1 MRLENKVAVV
11 TGGARGIGKAIS
23 ELFAQE
29 GATVIIWDL
38 LDVGEET
45 AAGIQA
51 NGGKATFTKI
61 SVTDRPAIEAEAK
74 RIFETHGRLD
84 ILANNA
90 GIVKDRT
97 LLKMTDDEW
106 DAVMNVNLKG
116 VFICTQ
122 SCVPYMMEHKY
133 GRIITAAS
141 TSGMRGNYGQTNYS
155 ATKAGVIGM
164 SKTWTLELGKYGITS
179 NVIAPGY
186 TITDMTA
193 TIPEEVSKGF
203 AKQIPVRFLGEPMD
217 IAQGYLFLASPEA
230 RFVSGVC
237 LNIDG
242 GAAR

>member
-1 MRLENKVAVV
+1 MRLANKVAVV
-11 TGGARGIGKAIS
+11 TGGARGIGKAIA
-23 ELFAQE
+23 ELYAQE
-29 GATVIIWDL
+29 GATVVIWDL

-45 AAGIQA
+45 AAGIRKR
-51 NGGKATFTKI
+51 GGKATFTKI
-61 SVTDRPAIEAEAK
+61 SVTDKEALTVEAK
-74 RIFETHGRLD
+74 RIFDTHGRLD

-90 GIVKDRT
+90 GIVKDKSF
-97 LLKMTDDEW
+97 LKMTEADW

-116 VFICTQ
+116 VFLCTQ
-122 SCVPYMMEHKY
+122 ICVPYMIENKY
-133 GRIITAAS
+133 GRIITASS
-141 TSGMRGNYGQTNYS
+141 TSGMRGNFGQANYS

-164 SKTWTLELGKYGITS
+164 TKTWTIELGKYGITA
-179 NVIAPGY
+179 NAIAPGY
-186 TITDMTA
+186 TVTDMTA
-193 TIPEEVSKGF
+193 TIPEEISAGF

>member
-1 MRLENKVAVV
+1 MRLANKVAVV

-23 ELFAQE
+23 ELYAQE
-29 GATVIIWDL
+29 GATVVIWDL

-45 AAGIQA
+45 AEGIRKR
-51 NGGKATFTKI
+51 GGKATFTKI
-61 SVTDRPAIEAEAK
+61 SVTDKEAIQVEAK
-74 RIFETHGRLD
+74 RIFDTHGRLD

-90 GIVKDRT
+90 GIVKDKSF
-97 LLKMTDDEW
+97 LKMSEDEW

-116 VFICTQ
+116 VFLCTQ
-122 SCVPYMMEHKY
+122 ICVPYMIENKY
-133 GRIITAAS
+133 GRIITASS
-141 TSGMRGNYGQTNYS
+141 TSGMRGNFGQANYS

-164 SKTWTLELGKYGITS
+164 TKTWTIELGKYGITA
-179 NVIAPGY
+179 NAIAPGY
-186 TITDMTA
+186 TVTDMTA
-193 TIPEEVSKGF
+193 TIPEEISAGF

>member
-1 MRLENKVAVV
+1 MRLANKVAII

-38 LDVGEET
+38 LDVGEAT
-45 AAGIQA
+45 AQGIRDAGG
-51 NGGKATFTKI
+51 NATFTKI
-61 SVTDRPAIEAEAK
+61 SVTDRPAIEAETK
-74 RIFETHGRLD
+74 RIFDTHGRLD

-97 LLKMTDDEW
+97 LLKMTDAEW
-106 DAVMNVNLKG
+106 DAVISVNLTG

-122 SCVPYMMEHKY
+122 CCVPYMMENQY
-133 GRIITAAS
+133 GRIISAAS
-141 TSGMRGNYGQTNYS
+141 TSGMRGNYGQSNYS
-155 ATKAGVIGM
+155 AAKAGIIGM

-186 TITDMTA
+186 TVTDMTA
-193 TIPEEVSKGF
+193 TIPEEISKGF
-203 AKQIPVRFLGEPMD
+203 AKQIPVRFLGEPID
-217 IAQGYLFLASPEA
+217 IAHGYLFFASPES
-230 RFVSGVC
+230 RYVSGIC
-237 LNIDG
+237 MNIDG

>member
-1 MRLENKVAVV
+1 MRLKDRVAVV

-29 GATVIIWDL
+29 GATVFIWDL
-38 LDVGEET
+38 LEAGEET
-45 AAGIQA
+45 AAGIRA

-61 SVTDRPAIEAEAK
+61 SVTDKEAVEAAAK
-74 RIFETHGRLD
+74 AIFEETGRLD

-97 LLKMTDDEW
+97 LLKMSMEEW
-106 DAVMNVNLKG
+106 DAVINVNLKG
-116 VFICTQ
+116 VFLCTKA
-122 SCVPYMMEHKY
+122 CVPYMMEHQF

-141 TSGMRGNYGQTNYS
+141 TAGMRGNYGQTNYS
-155 ATKAGVIGM
+155 ATKSGVIGM
-164 SKTWTLELGKYGITS
+164 AKTWALELGKHGITS

-193 TIPEEVSKGF
+193 TIPEEISKGF
-203 AKQIPVRFLGEPMD
+203 AKQIPVRFLGEPLD
-217 IAQGYLFLASPEA
+217 IAHGYLFLASPEA

>member
-1 MRLENKVAVV
+1 MRLANKVAVV

-23 ELFAQE
+23 ELYAQE
-29 GATVIIWDL
+29 GATVVIWDL

-45 AAGIQA
+45 AAGIRKR
-51 NGGKATFTKI
+51 GGKATFTKI
-61 SVTDRPAIEAEAK
+61 SVTDKEALTVEAK
-74 RIFETHGRLD
+74 RIFDTHGRLD

-90 GIVKDRT
+90 GIVKDKSF
-97 LLKMTDDEW
+97 LKMTEADW

-116 VFICTQ
+116 VFLCTQ
-122 SCVPYMMEHKY
+122 ICVPYMIENKY
-133 GRIITAAS
+133 GRIITASS
-141 TSGMRGNYGQTNYS
+141 TSGMRGNFGQANNS
-155 ATKAGVIGM
+155 STKAGVIGM
-164 SKTWTLELGKYGITS
+164 TKTWTIELGKYGITA
-179 NVIAPGY
+179 NAIAPGY
-186 TITDMTA
+186 TVTDMTA
-193 TIPEEVSKGF
+193 TIPEEISAGF